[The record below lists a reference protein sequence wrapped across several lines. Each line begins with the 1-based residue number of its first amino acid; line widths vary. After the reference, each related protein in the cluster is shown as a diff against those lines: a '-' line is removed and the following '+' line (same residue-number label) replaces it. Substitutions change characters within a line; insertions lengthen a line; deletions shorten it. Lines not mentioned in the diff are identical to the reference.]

1 MLAPLTAST
10 TFMVFGATKICS
22 SGDAI
27 VCPTGNIDLMQMNDI
42 VCLSACVA
50 GAVFFGWGFDCVR
63 TRAY

>member
-10 TFMVFGATKICS
+10 TFVVFGVTKIGS
-22 SGDAI
+22 
-27 VCPTGNIDLMQMNDI
+27 TGNIDLMQMNDI

-63 TRAY
+63 TRAH